1 MKLKKIASLML
12 AGVMAVSMLAGCS
25 GKTETKPEGEGN
37 GEGTT
42 ASGYSAKLESYLS
55 DEVKD
60 MENVSFQDDAKQA
73 TALESAVKNISAN
86 EVLKTAKDHAVPD
99 SIEDYTSSDYRAMIA
114 ELKKAYDDDDLAE
127 NDMNLK
133 WAVDNE
139 NYVNRNKSASV
150 VYAVTGSVDLEKSLK
165 SVANSLD
172 KYFKALPA
180 QGEVNNGATSGSSG
194 SSDSHPA
201 LVYDYD
207 YTISVSV
214 VNKPVTVFTEY
225 DGSVN
230 YIAVTVSRTIA

>member
-60 MENVSFQDDAKQA
+60 MENVTFQDNAANA

-86 EVLKTAKDHAVPD
+86 GVVNTAKDHAVPA
-99 SIEDYTSSDYRAMIA
+99 SISGWNKNGYEAMIA
-114 ELKKAYDDDDLAE
+114 ELKKAYDIQDDDLDQD
-127 NDMNLK
+127 DMDLL
-133 WAVDNE
+133 WAVNSQ
-139 NYVNRNKSASV
+139 YMANRSLNDAV

-165 SVANSLD
+165 DIADRLNS
-172 KYFKALPA
+172 YFEALPA
-180 QGEVNNGATSGSSG
+180 QGKVDNSVTAGN
-194 SSDSHPA
+194 PA

>member
-73 TALESAVKNISAN
+73 TALESAVKNISAA
-86 EVLKTAKDHAVPD
+86 EVVKTAKENAVPN
-99 SIEDYTSSDYRAMIA
+99 SIENWNSPDYAKMIA
-114 ELKKAYDDDDLAE
+114 ELKKAYDVKDDDLQAA
-127 NDMNLK
+127 DMNLL
-133 WAVDNE
+133 WAVE
-139 NYVNRNKSASV
+139 HQHKANRSLNDAV
-150 VYAVTGSVDLEKSLK
+150 VYAVTGSVDLDKALK
-165 SVANSLD
+165 QVAD
-172 KYFKALPA
+172 KLNGYFKQLPA
-180 QGEVNNGATSGSSG
+180 SGEVSNKNNVT
-194 SSDSHPA
+194 A

>member
-25 GKTETKPEGEGN
+25 TASNGNDNGEGEGEN
-37 GEGTT
+37 GGNT
-42 ASGYSAKLESYLS
+42 ATGYSAKLESYLS

-86 EVLKTAKDHAVPD
+86 EVLKTAKENAVPN
-99 SIEDYTSSDYRAMIA
+99 SIENWNSPDYAKMIA

-180 QGEVNNGATSGSSG
+180 QGEVNNGATSGN
-194 SSDSHPA
+194 SDSHPA

>member
-12 AGVMAVSMLAGCS
+12 AGVMAVSMLTACGS
-25 GKTETKPEGEGN
+25 NTINDGAEDDGN

-42 ASGYSAKLESYLS
+42 TSGYSAKLESYLS

-60 MENVSFQDDAKQA
+60 MENVTFQDNAANA

-86 EVLKTAKDHAVPD
+86 GVVNTAKDHAVPA
-99 SIEDYTSSDYRAMIA
+99 SISGWNKNGYEAMIA
-114 ELKKAYDDDDLAE
+114 ELKKAYDIQDDDLDQD
-127 NDMNLK
+127 DMDLL
-133 WAVDNE
+133 WAVNSQ
-139 NYVNRNKSASV
+139 YMANRSLNDAV

-165 SVANSLD
+165 DIADRLNS
-172 KYFKALPA
+172 YFEALPA
-180 QGEVNNGATSGSSG
+180 QGKVDNSVTAGN
-194 SSDSHPA
+194 PA

>member
-60 MENVSFQDDAKQA
+60 MENVTFQDNAANA

-86 EVLKTAKDHAVPD
+86 GVVNTAKDHAVPA
-99 SIEDYTSSDYRAMIA
+99 SISGWNKNGYEAMIA
-114 ELKKAYDDDDLAE
+114 ELKKAYDIQDDDLDQD
-127 NDMNLK
+127 DMDLL
-133 WAVDNE
+133 WAVNSQ
-139 NYVNRNKSASV
+139 YMANRSLNDAV

-165 SVANSLD
+165 DIADRLNS
-172 KYFKALPA
+172 YFEALPA
-180 QGEVNNGATSGSSG
+180 QGKVDNGVTAGN
-194 SSDSHPA
+194 PA

>member
-60 MENVSFQDDAKQA
+60 MENVTFQDNAANA

-86 EVLKTAKDHAVPD
+86 GGVNTAKDHAVPA
-99 SIEDYTSSDYRAMIA
+99 SISGWNKNGYEAMLA
-114 ELKKAYDDDDLAE
+114 ELKKAYDIQDDDLDQD
-127 NDMNLK
+127 DMDLL
-133 WAVDNE
+133 WAVNSQ
-139 NYVNRNKSASV
+139 YMANRSLNDAV

-165 SVANSLD
+165 DIADRLNS
-172 KYFKALPA
+172 YFEALPA
-180 QGEVNNGATSGSSG
+180 QGKVDNGVTAGN
-194 SSDSHPA
+194 PA

>member
-73 TALESAVKNISAN
+73 TALESAVKNISAA
-86 EVLKTAKDHAVPD
+86 EVVKTAKENAVPN
-99 SIEDYTSSDYRAMIA
+99 SIEDWDSPDYAKMIA
-114 ELKKAYDDDDLAE
+114 ELKKAYDVQDDDLQAA
-127 NDMNLK
+127 DMNLL
-133 WAVDNE
+133 WAVNE
-139 NYVNRNKSASV
+139 QYKANRSLNDAV
-150 VYAVTGSVDLEKSLK
+150 VYAVTGSVDL
-165 SVANSLD
+165 D
-172 KYFKALPA
+172 KALKQVADKLNGYFEQLPA
-180 QGEVNNGATSGSSG
+180 SGEVNNGKGT
-194 SSDSHPA
+194 DPA

>member
-1 MKLKKIASLML
+1 MKLKKIVSLML
-12 AGVMAVSMLAGCS
+12 AGVMAVSMLTACGS
-25 GKTETKPEGEGN
+25 NTINDGAEDDGN

-42 ASGYSAKLESYLS
+42 TSGYSTKLESYLS

-60 MENVSFQDDAKQA
+60 MENVSFQDDAA
-73 TALESAVKNISAN
+73 NAAALESAVKNISAG
-86 EVLKTAKDHAVPD
+86 EVLKTAKDNPVPA
-99 SIEDYTSSDYRAMIA
+99 SIEDWTSSDYKTMIA
-114 ELKKAYDDDDLAE
+114 ELKKAYDIQDDDLDE
-127 NDMNLK
+127 NDMNLL
-133 WAVDNE
+133 WAVNSE
-139 NYVNRNKSASV
+139 YMANRSLNDAV

-165 SVANSLD
+165 DIAD
-172 KYFKALPA
+172 KLNGYFEALPA
-180 QGEVNNGATSGSSG
+180 SGEVSNGVGSN
-194 SSDSHPA
+194 PA

>member
-73 TALESAVKNISAN
+73 TALESAVKNISAA
-86 EVLKTAKDHAVPD
+86 EVVKTAKENAVPN
-99 SIEDYTSSDYRAMIA
+99 SIEDWDSPDYAKMIA
-114 ELKKAYDDDDLAE
+114 ELKKAYDVQDDDLQAA
-127 NDMNLK
+127 DMNLL
-133 WAVDNE
+133 WAVNE
-139 NYVNRNKSASV
+139 QYKANRSLNDAV
-150 VYAVTGSVDLEKSLK
+150 VYAVTGSVDL
-165 SVANSLD
+165 D
-172 KYFKALPA
+172 KALKQVADKLNGYFEQLPA
-180 QGEVNNGATSGSSG
+180 SGEVNNGEGTN
-194 SSDSHPA
+194 PA

>member
-25 GKTETKPEGEGN
+25 TASNGNDNGEGEGEN
-37 GEGTT
+37 GGNT
-42 ASGYSAKLESYLS
+42 ATGYSAKLESYLS

-60 MENVSFQDDAKQA
+60 MENVTFQDNAANA

-86 EVLKTAKDHAVPD
+86 EVLKTAKEHAVPD
-99 SIEDYTSSDYRAMIA
+99 SIENWNSPDYTAMIA
-114 ELKKAYDDDDLAE
+114 ELKKAYDIKDDDLE
-127 NDMNLK
+127 ESDMDLL
-133 WAVDNE
+133 WAVNSQWKA
-139 NYVNRNKSASV
+139 NRNLNDAV

-165 SVANSLD
+165 SVADSLD
-172 KYFKALPA
+172 KYFKKLPA
-180 QGEVNNGATSGSSG
+180 KGEVKTGQGS
-194 SSDSHPA
+194 DPA

-225 DGSVN
+225 NGSVN
-230 YIAVTVSRTIA
+230 YIAVTVSSTIA

>member
-25 GKTETKPEGEGN
+25 TASNDGNNGEGEGEN
-37 GEGTT
+37 GGNT
-42 ASGYSAKLESYLS
+42 ATGYSAKLESYLS

-60 MENVSFQDDAKQA
+60 MENVTFQDNAANA

-86 EVLKTAKDHAVPD
+86 EVLKTAKENPVPT
-99 SIEDYTSSDYRAMIA
+99 SISKWSGSDYQAMIA
-114 ELKKAYDDDDLAE
+114 ELKKAYDIQDDDLDE
-127 NDMNLK
+127 NDMNLL
-133 WAVDNE
+133 WAVNE
-139 NYVNRNKSASV
+139 QWKANRNLNDAV

-165 SVANSLD
+165 DIADKLNS
-172 KYFKALPA
+172 YFGALPA
-180 QGEVNNGATSGSSG
+180 SGEVDNGVGSN
-194 SSDSHPA
+194 PA

>member
-12 AGVMAVSMLAGCS
+12 AGVMTVSMLAGCS
-25 GKTETKPEGEGN
+25 TASNGGNNGEGEGEN
-37 GEGTT
+37 GGNT
-42 ASGYSAKLESYLS
+42 ATGYSAKLESYLS

-73 TALESAVKNISAN
+73 TALESAVKNISAK
-86 EVLKTAKDHAVPD
+86 EVLKTAEENAVPT
-99 SIEDYTSSDYRAMIA
+99 SISTWNSSDYQAMIA

-127 NDMNLK
+127 NDMDLK

-139 NYVNRNKSASV
+139 NYVNRNMSASV

-165 SVANSLD
+165 SVADSLD
-172 KYFKALPA
+172 KYFEKLPA
-180 QGEVNNGATSGSSG
+180 QGKVNNGATSGN
-194 SSDSHPA
+194 SDNRPA

>member
-25 GKTETKPEGEGN
+25 TASNGNNNGEGEGEN
-37 GEGTT
+37 GGNT
-42 ASGYSAKLESYLS
+42 ATGYSAKLESYLS

-60 MENVSFQDDAKQA
+60 MENVTFQDNAANA

-86 EVLKTAKDHAVPD
+86 EVLKTAKEHAVPD
-99 SIEDYTSSDYRAMIA
+99 SIENWTSPDYTAMIA
-114 ELKKAYDDDDLAE
+114 ELKKAYDIKDDDLE
-127 NDMNLK
+127 ESDMDLL
-133 WAVDNE
+133 WAVNSQWKA
-139 NYVNRNKSASV
+139 NRNLNDAV

-165 SVANSLD
+165 SVADRLNS
-172 KYFKALPA
+172 FFEALPA
-180 QGEVNNGATSGSSG
+180 KGEVKVGQNNTT
-194 SSDSHPA
+194 A

>member
-60 MENVSFQDDAKQA
+60 MENVTFQDNAANA

-86 EVLKTAKDHAVPD
+86 GVVNTAKDHAVPA
-99 SIEDYTSSDYRAMIA
+99 SISGWNKNGYEAMIA
-114 ELKKAYDDDDLAE
+114 ELKKAYDIQDDDLDQD
-127 NDMNLK
+127 DMDLL
-133 WAVDNE
+133 WAVNSQ
-139 NYVNRNKSASV
+139 YMANRSLNDAV

-165 SVANSLD
+165 DIADRLNS
-172 KYFKALPA
+172 YFEALPA
-180 QGEVNNGATSGSSG
+180 QGKVENGVTAGN
-194 SSDSHPA
+194 PA

>member
-73 TALESAVKNISAN
+73 TALESAVKNISAA
-86 EVLKTAKDHAVPD
+86 EVVKTAKENAVPN
-99 SIEDYTSSDYRAMIA
+99 SIEDWDSPDYAKMIA
-114 ELKKAYDDDDLAE
+114 ELKKAYDVQDDDLQAA
-127 NDMNLK
+127 DMNLL
-133 WAVDNE
+133 WAVNE
-139 NYVNRNKSASV
+139 QYKANRSLNDAV
-150 VYAVTGSVDLEKSLK
+150 VYAVTGSVDL
-165 SVANSLD
+165 D
-172 KYFKALPA
+172 KALKQVADKLNGYFEQLPA
-180 QGEVNNGATSGSSG
+180 SGEVNNGKGTN
-194 SSDSHPA
+194 PA

>member
-12 AGVMAVSMLAGCS
+12 AGVMAVSMLTACGS
-25 GKTETKPEGEGN
+25 NTINDGAEDDGN

-42 ASGYSAKLESYLS
+42 TSGYSAKLESYLS

-60 MENVSFQDDAKQA
+60 IENVTFQDNAANA
-73 TALESAVKNISAN
+73 TALESAVKNISAK
-86 EVLKTAKDHAVPD
+86 EVLKTAKENPVPT
-99 SIEDYTSSDYRAMIA
+99 SISKWSGSDYQAMIA
-114 ELKKAYDDDDLAE
+114 ELKKAYDIQDDDLDE
-127 NDMNLK
+127 NDMNLL
-133 WAVDNE
+133 WAVNE
-139 NYVNRNKSASV
+139 QWKANRNLNDAV

-165 SVANSLD
+165 KVADSLNS
-172 KYFKALPA
+172 YFEALPA
-180 QGEVNNGATSGSSG
+180 KGEVKTAQTNN
-194 SSDSHPA
+194 PA

>member
-73 TALESAVKNISAN
+73 TALESAVKNISAA
-86 EVLKTAKDHAVPD
+86 EVVKTAKENAVPN
-99 SIEDYTSSDYRAMIA
+99 SIEDWDSPDYAKMIA
-114 ELKKAYDDDDLAE
+114 ELKKAYDVQDDDLQAA
-127 NDMNLK
+127 DMNLL
-133 WAVDNE
+133 WAVNE
-139 NYVNRNKSASV
+139 QYKANRSLNDAV
-150 VYAVTGSVDLEKSLK
+150 VYAVTGSVDLDKALK
-165 SVANSLD
+165 QVAD
-172 KYFKALPA
+172 KLNDYFKRLPA
-180 QGEVNNGATSGSSG
+180 SGEVNNGEGTN
-194 SSDSHPA
+194 PA

>member
-73 TALESAVKNISAN
+73 TALESAVKNISAA
-86 EVLKTAKDHAVPD
+86 EVVKTAKGNAVPN
-99 SIEDYTSSDYRAMIA
+99 SIENWNSPDYAKMIA
-114 ELKKAYDDDDLAE
+114 ELKKAYDVKDDDLQAA
-127 NDMNLK
+127 DMNLL
-133 WAVDNE
+133 WAVE
-139 NYVNRNKSASV
+139 NQHKANRSLNDAV
-150 VYAVTGSVDLEKSLK
+150 VYAVTGSVDL
-165 SVANSLD
+165 D
-172 KYFKALPA
+172 KALKQVADKLNGYFEQLPA
-180 QGEVNNGATSGSSG
+180 SGEVSNKNNVT
-194 SSDSHPA
+194 A

>member
-73 TALESAVKNISAN
+73 TALESAVKNISAA
-86 EVLKTAKDHAVPD
+86 EVVKTAKENAVPN
-99 SIEDYTSSDYRAMIA
+99 SIEDWDSPDYAKMIA
-114 ELKKAYDDDDLAE
+114 ELKKAYDVQDDDLQAA
-127 NDMNLK
+127 DMNLL
-133 WAVDNE
+133 WAVNE
-139 NYVNRNKSASV
+139 QYKANRSLNDAV
-150 VYAVTGSVDLEKSLK
+150 VYAVTGSVDL
-165 SVANSLD
+165 D
-172 KYFKALPA
+172 KALKQVADKLNGYFEQLPA
-180 QGEVNNGATSGSSG
+180 SGKVDNGKGT
-194 SSDSHPA
+194 DPA

>member
-12 AGVMAVSMLAGCS
+12 AGVMAVSMLTACGS
-25 GKTETKPEGEGN
+25 KNETKPEGEGN

-99 SIEDYTSSDYRAMIA
+99 SIEDYTSSDYQAMIA

-180 QGEVNNGATSGSSG
+180 QGEVNNGATSGG
-194 SSDSHPA
+194 SDSHPA

>member
-25 GKTETKPEGEGN
+25 TASNDGNNGEGEGEN
-37 GEGTT
+37 GGNT
-42 ASGYSAKLESYLS
+42 ATGYSAKLESYLS

-60 MENVSFQDDAKQA
+60 MENVTFQDNAANA

-86 EVLKTAKDHAVPD
+86 EVLKTAKDHAVPA
-99 SIEDYTSSDYRAMIA
+99 SIESWTSPDYTAMIA
-114 ELKKAYDDDDLAE
+114 ELKKAYDIKDDDLAE
-127 NDMNLK
+127 NDMALLY
-133 WAVDNE
+133 AVE
-139 NYVNRNKSASV
+139 KQYMANRSLNDAV

-165 SVANSLD
+165 SVADRLD
-172 KYFKALPA
+172 KYFKELPA
-180 QGEVNNGATSGSSG
+180 QGKVDGGSTSGKN
-194 SSDSHPA
+194 PA

-230 YIAVTVSRTIA
+230 YIAVTVSRTVA

>member
-60 MENVSFQDDAKQA
+60 MENVTFQDNAANA

-86 EVLKTAKDHAVPD
+86 GVVNTAKDHAVPA
-99 SIEDYTSSDYRAMIA
+99 SISGWNKNGYEAMIA
-114 ELKKAYDDDDLAE
+114 ELKKAYDIQDDDLDQD
-127 NDMNLK
+127 DMDLL
-133 WAVDNE
+133 WAVNSQ
-139 NYVNRNKSASV
+139 YMANRSLNDAV

-165 SVANSLD
+165 DIADRLNS
-172 KYFKALPA
+172 YFEALPA
-180 QGEVNNGATSGSSG
+180 QGKVDNGVTDGN
-194 SSDSHPA
+194 PA

>member
-99 SIEDYTSSDYRAMIA
+99 SIEDYTSSDYQAMIA

-180 QGEVNNGATSGSSG
+180 QGEVNNGATSGSS
-194 SSDSHPA
+194 DSHPA

>member
-37 GEGTT
+37 GDGTT

-73 TALESAVKNISAN
+73 TALESAVKNISAA
-86 EVLKTAKDHAVPD
+86 EVVKTAKENAVPN
-99 SIEDYTSSDYRAMIA
+99 SIEDWDSPDYAKMIA
-114 ELKKAYDDDDLAE
+114 ELKKAYDVQDDDLQAA
-127 NDMNLK
+127 DMNLL
-133 WAVDNE
+133 WAVNE
-139 NYVNRNKSASV
+139 QYKANRSLNDAV
-150 VYAVTGSVDLEKSLK
+150 VYAVTGSVDL
-165 SVANSLD
+165 D
-172 KYFKALPA
+172 KALKQVADKLNGYFEQLPA
-180 QGEVNNGATSGSSG
+180 SGEVNNGKGTN
-194 SSDSHPA
+194 PA

>member
-86 EVLKTAKDHAVPD
+86 EVLKTAKENAVPN
-99 SIEDYTSSDYRAMIA
+99 SIENWGSPDYAKMIA
-114 ELKKAYDDDDLAE
+114 ELKKAYDVQDDDLQAA
-127 NDMNLK
+127 DMNLL
-133 WAVDNE
+133 WAVNE
-139 NYVNRNKSASV
+139 QYKANRSLNDAV
-150 VYAVTGSVDLEKSLK
+150 VYAVTGSVDL
-165 SVANSLD
+165 D
-172 KYFKALPA
+172 KALKQVADKLNGYFEQLPA
-180 QGEVNNGATSGSSG
+180 SGKVDNGEGT
-194 SSDSHPA
+194 DPA